1 MAVLIIEIDKIKDLP
16 ALEDFL
22 NQLGVSYIIKRDDP
36 VDVTSGKSINQS
48 EIPSYKLLSE
58 EDSKQNLLDFA
69 APFFKEGWSSD
80 DKEEDEYW
88 NSFLK

>member
-16 ALEDFL
+16 ALQDLL
-22 NQLGVSYIIKRDDP
+22 NQLGVSYVIKADE
-36 VDVTSGKSINQS
+36 TSDLVPGKNIKES
-48 EIPSYKLLSE
+48 ETPPYKLLSE

-69 APFFKEGWSSD
+69 APFFKEGWTSD